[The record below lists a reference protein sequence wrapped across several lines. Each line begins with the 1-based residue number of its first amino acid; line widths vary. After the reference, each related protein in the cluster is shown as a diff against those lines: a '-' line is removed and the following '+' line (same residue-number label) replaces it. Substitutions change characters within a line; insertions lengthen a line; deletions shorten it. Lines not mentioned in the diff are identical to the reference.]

1 MERKDFL
8 KKSAIGIGVLSF
20 IPMINACKSE
30 SKKEVNNEPLKSEVT
45 ELQKPKIVK
54 KNEETN

>member
-30 SKKEVNNEPLKSEVT
+30 SKKEVNNEPLKSES
-45 ELQKPKIVK
+45 
-54 KNEETN
+54 